1 MLPMI
6 GSTQM
11 PPWGA
16 RMPRPKAI
24 ASAPQIEE
32 PTTDEAMMRTG
43 SAAANGMAPSE
54 MNEKPSSQA
63 ALPFSRSGSE
73 NSCGRRVVDS
83 AMASGAT
90 MPAAMTAAMI
100 FSCGLSDAAPAV
112 GEAGGGEGVG
122 DLVDRTA
129 EVEAH
134 HRAEDGA
141 EEDGARAAHA
151 VEARRAGRRSGRRSG
166 GRAG

>member
-11 PPWGA
+11 PPCGA
-16 RMPRPKAI
+16 RMPMPKAM
-24 ASAPQIEE
+24 ASAPVIEE

-73 NSCGRRVVDS
+73 NSCGRRVVDR

-100 FSCGLSDAAPAV
+100 FSCGLSEAAPAV
-112 GEAGGGEGVG
+112 
-122 DLVDRTA
+122 
-129 EVEAH
+129 
-134 HRAEDGA
+134 
-141 EEDGARAAHA
+141 ARPA
-151 VEARRAGRRSGRRSG
+151 VAKA
-166 GRAG
+166 

>member
-1 MLPMI
+1 MPM
-6 GSTQM
+6 
-11 PPWGA
+11 PN
-16 RMPRPKAI
+16 AI

-73 NSCGRRVVDS
+73 NRCGRRVVDR

-100 FSCGLSDAAPAV
+100 FGCGLSEAAPAV
-112 GEAGGGEGVG
+112 
-122 DLVDRTA
+122 
-129 EVEAH
+129 
-134 HRAEDGA
+134 
-141 EEDGARAAHA
+141 ARPA
-151 VEARRAGRRSGRRSG
+151 VANA
-166 GRAG
+166 